1 MKRGN
6 LYVLS
11 APSGAGK
18 NTVLD
23 EVRRRAEHLVSTV
36 SATTRAPRPGEVDG
50 RDYHFLAREEF
61 DRRVAAGG
69 FAEWAEVHGNRYGT
83 LHSELE
89 RCLAA
94 GRDILLQLDVQ
105 GMRSLKRLHP
115 GTVGVFLAPPSLGE
129 LERRLRARGTNSE
142 EDIAVR
148 LRNARAE
155 MAAAGEF
162 DHVVVNDTVA
172 RAADEIL
179 RIMAERRGE

>member
-1 MKRGN
+1 
-6 LYVLS
+6 
-11 APSGAGK
+11 
-18 NTVLD
+18 
-23 EVRRRAEHLVSTV
+23 VSTV

-89 RCLAA
+89 RWLAA

-129 LERRLRARGTNSE
+129 LERRLRARGGRDSPHHGGKTRRMTPARPGMTQDTE
-142 EDIAVR
+142 TCTDACTL
-148 LRNARAE
+148 LRGRFQ
-155 MAAAGEF
+155 GQ
-162 DHVVVNDTVA
+162 V
-172 RAADEIL
+172 
-179 RIMAERRGE
+179 

>member
-1 MKRGN
+1 
-6 LYVLS
+6 
-11 APSGAGK
+11 
-18 NTVLD
+18 
-23 EVRRRAEHLVSTV
+23 
-36 SATTRAPRPGEVDG
+36 
-50 RDYHFLAREEF
+50 
-61 DRRVAAGG
+61 
-69 FAEWAEVHGNRYGT
+69 
-83 LHSELE
+83 LE

-142 EDIAVR
+142 EDIVVR
-148 LRNARAE
+148 LRNARVE

-162 DHVVVNDTVA
+162 DHVVVNDMVA